1 MDVLITA
8 ILPWRHETKFKLMH
22 VLMCEVQHNY
32 SEQRNNL
39 PM

>member
-1 MDVLITA
+1 MA
-8 ILPWRHETKFKLMH
+8 IFPWRHESNSKLTY

-39 PM
+39 PI

>member
-1 MDVLITA
+1 MA
-8 ILPWRHETKFKLMH
+8 IFPWRHESNSKLMH

-39 PM
+39 PI